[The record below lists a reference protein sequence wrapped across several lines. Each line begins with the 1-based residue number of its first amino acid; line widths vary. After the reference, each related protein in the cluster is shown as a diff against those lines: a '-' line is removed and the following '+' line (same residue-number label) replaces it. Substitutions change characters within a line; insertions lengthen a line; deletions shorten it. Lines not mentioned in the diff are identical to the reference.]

1 MPQDDRIDGFENL
14 QVLDMDGC
22 QLSGKIPLW
31 ISRVTNLEMLILRSN
46 QLIGLIPGWIN
57 SLNHLSF
64 MDVSNNNL
72 IGEIPLTLTEM
83 PMLKSTENSSHLGP
97 RVFELPLYI
106 DPSLQ
111 YLADTS
117 FPLVLN
123 LSNNNFTGV
132 IPPQIGQ
139 LKVLVALDFSFN
151 ELSGQIP
158 GSVRNLT
165 NLQVLDLSNNNLTGA
180 IPAALNSLHFLA
192 AFNVSGNDLEG
203 PIPSGGQFNTF
214 ESSSFYGNT
223 KLCGSMLI
231 HKCGSAEAPP
241 AIILSKKQ
249 TDYKVAFVTAFS
261 AFFGV
266 GVLYDQTVLSR
277 YFG

>member
-1 MPQDDRIDGFENL
+1 MPQDDMIDGFENL
-14 QVLDMDGC
+14 QLLDMDGC

-31 ISRVTNLEMLILRSN
+31 ISTFTNLEMLILRSN
-46 QLIGLIPGWIN
+46 QLTGPIPGWIN
-57 SLNHLSF
+57 SLSHLLY

-72 IGEIPLTLTEM
+72 TGEIPLTLMEIA
-83 PMLKSTENSSHLGP
+83 MLKSTGNSSHLNP
-97 RVFELPLYI
+97 RVFELPVHTG
-106 DPSLQ
+106 PSLQ
-111 YLADTS
+111 YRVDIS
-117 FPLVLN
+117 FPVVLN

-139 LKVLVALDFSFN
+139 LKVLVLLDFSFN
-151 ELSGQIP
+151 KLSGQIP
-158 GSVRNLT
+158 KSVGNLK

-192 AFNVSGNDLEG
+192 SFNVSGNDLEG
-203 PIPSGGQFNTF
+203 IIPFGGQFDTF
-214 ESSSFYGNT
+214 GTSSFDGNI
-223 KLCGSMLI
+223 KLCGSMLL

-241 AIILSKKQ
+241 ATILSTKQ
-249 TDYKVAFVTAFS
+249 TDYKVAFAIAFN

-266 GVLYDQTVLSR
+266 GVLYDQIVLSR